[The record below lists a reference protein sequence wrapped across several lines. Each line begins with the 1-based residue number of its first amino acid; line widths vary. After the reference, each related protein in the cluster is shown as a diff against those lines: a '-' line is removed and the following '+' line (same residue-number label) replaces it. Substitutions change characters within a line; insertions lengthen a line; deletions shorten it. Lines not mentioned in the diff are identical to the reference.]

1 MAPCWRARLAAAD
14 PVRLRR
20 IDRGKMVS
28 VIGKLG
34 MPEGS
39 SESKLIVEKIVLHED
54 IAVRAQT
61 IHQSG
66 EGGSAEDD
74 WLRAEG
80 ELLGVDDRG
89 EIESN

>member
-1 MAPCWRARLAAAD
+1 
-14 PVRLRR
+14 
-20 IDRGKMVS
+20 MVS